1 VTATA
6 PAPVRAPDGVRA
18 PVRPATLLTLAALVG
33 LAVMAALLWAGDG
46 RPAPALDGLPD
57 AGLGTAWALPVA
69 RVLTDLAAV
78 VTVGLLVLGAVLVPA
93 RDGELKGA
101 RLRFTRGA
109 RWGALVW
116 TAGALAQAVLTLSAV
131 LAEPVD
137 EVLDPTLLWSFLVD
151 IDLGRAFLVQALLA
165 AIVAATAWWIRTTTG
180 AALVALLAVAALVP
194 PTLTAHSGGSED
206 HTVAVTSLMVHVI
219 AMALW
224 TGGVVALVLLGS
236 ADRKSFPVAVPRF
249 STLALWSAVAVAIS
263 GVVSASVRLESPVDL
278 VTTSYGHMVVLKAVL
293 ITVLAGFGVW
303 HRRRILPRLSVD
315 SGRLLFVRVAAV
327 EVLIMAATVGVAVAL
342 SRTPPP
348 VPDDVGLESVSP
360 ARLLLGFDLPP
371 PPTAAELLWG
381 QARIDGFWLT
391 VAVLLGA
398 LYVVGL
404 RVLRRSGDHWPVGRT
419 VSWYVAVALLVLSTN
434 SGLAT
439 YAHVTFSAH
448 MVQHMLLSMIVP
460 IFLVL
465 AAPITLALR
474 TLPRGSGQVGPRE
487 WLQMFVQSRYVAV
500 ISHPVVASVIFVAG
514 FYILYFSALFPWLM
528 QSHWGHIAMGV
539 HFLLAGALFFWVMIG
554 VDPGP
559 HRPPYIA
566 RVALMLIVMPLHSF
580 FSVALMM
587 TESVMAEAYY
597 RLLDV
602 PFVPDL
608 LDDQHLG
615 ASLGWATGE
624 IPIVIVMVALFLQ
637 WVRADDREARRTDR
651 KQSRA
656 ERTGAGTDELAD
668 YNAYLASLADRDG
681 GQGR

>member
-1 VTATA
+1 VTSTAT
-6 PAPVRAPDGVRA
+6 APVRAPGA
-18 PVRPATLLTLAALVG
+18 SSPVRPAPLLILSTVVG
-33 LAVMAALLWAGDG
+33 VLVMAVLLWAGDG

-57 AGLGTAWALPVA
+57 AGLGTGWALPVA
-69 RVLTDLAAV
+69 RVISDLSAV
-78 VTVGLLVLGAVLVPA
+78 LTVGLLVLGAVLVPA
-93 RDGELKGA
+93 REGELKGA
-101 RLRFTRGA
+101 RLRFTRAA
-109 RWGALVW
+109 RFSAVVWVVAALV
-116 TAGALAQAVLTLSAV
+116 QAVLTLSSV

-137 EVLDPTLLWSFLVD
+137 EVLDPALLWSFLVD
-151 IDLGRAFLVQALLA
+151 IDLGRALLVQALLA
-165 AIVAATAWWIRTTTG
+165 ALVAASAWWIRTTTG
-180 AALVALLAVAALVP
+180 AGLVALLALAALVP

-206 HTVAVTSLMVHVI
+206 HTVAVTSLMVHVL

-263 GVVSASVRLESPVDL
+263 GVVSASVRLESPADL
-278 VTTSYGHMVVLKAVL
+278 LTTSYGRMVVLKAVL
-293 ITVLAGFGVW
+293 IAVLAGFGVW
-303 HRRRILPRLSVD
+303 HRRRVLPRLSVE

-348 VPDDVGLESVSP
+348 VPDDLGLESVSP

-371 PPTAAELLWG
+371 PPSAAELLWG

-391 VAVLLGA
+391 VAVLLAA
-398 LYVVGL
+398 LYAVGL
-404 RVLRRSGDHWPVGRT
+404 RVMRRSGDRWPVGRT
-419 VSWYVAVALLVLSTN
+419 VSWYLGVALLLVSTN

-474 TLPRGSGQVGPRE
+474 TLPRGAGQVGPRE

-514 FYILYFSALFPWLM
+514 FYVLYFSALFPWLM

-539 HFLLAGALFFWVMIG
+539 HFLLAGALFFWVMVG

-566 RVALMLIVMPLHSF
+566 RVGLMLIVMPLHSF

-587 TESVMAEAYY
+587 TQAVMAEAYY

-602 PFVPDL
+602 PYVPDL
-608 LDDQHLG
+608 LEDQHLG

-624 IPIVIVMVALFLQ
+624 IPIVIVMIALFVQ
-637 WVRADDREARRTDR
+637 WVRADDREARRSDR

-656 ERTGAGTDELAD
+656 ESTGAGTDDLAD
-668 YNAYLASLADRDG
+668 YNAYLASLADRDR
-681 GQGR
+681 GR

>member
-1 VTATA
+1 MTATA
-6 PAPVRAPDGVRA
+6 PAEVRAPGEDRVL
-18 PVRPATLLTLAALVG
+18 VRPAVLLAGAVVVG
-33 LAVMAALLWAGDG
+33 ILGMAALLWAGDG
-46 RPAPALDGLPD
+46 RPVPAIDGLPD
-57 AGLGTAWALPVA
+57 AGLGTGWALPAA

-78 VTVGLLVLGAVLVPA
+78 LTVGLLVLGAVLVPA

-101 RLRFTRGA
+101 RLRFTRAA
-109 RWGALVW
+109 RWSAVAWAGAALV
-116 TAGALAQAVLTLSAV
+116 QAVLTLSSV
-131 LAEPVD
+131 LAEPVGD
-137 EVLDPTLLWSFLVD
+137 VLEPALVWSFLVD
-151 IDLGRAFLVQALLA
+151 IDVGRALLVQAILA
-165 AIVAATAWWIRTTTG
+165 ALVAACAWWIRTTTG

-249 STLALWSAVAVAIS
+249 SRLALWSAVAVAVS
-263 GVVSASVRLESPVDL
+263 GVVSAAVRLETPSDL
-278 VTTSYGHMVVLKAVL
+278 VSTSYGRIVVLKAVL

-303 HRRRILPRLSVD
+303 HRRRSLPRLSVD
-315 SGRLLFVRVAAV
+315 SGRRVFARVAAV
-327 EVLIMAATVGVAVAL
+327 EVLVMAATVGVAVAL

-348 VPDDVGLESVSP
+348 VPDDVGLESVGV

-381 QARIDGFWLT
+381 QARLDGFWLT
-391 VAVLLGA
+391 VCVLLAA

-404 RVLRRSGDHWPVGRT
+404 RVLHRSGDRWPVGRT
-419 VSWYVAVALLVLSTN
+419 ISWFGGVVLLVAATS

-465 AAPITLALR
+465 GAPITLALR

-487 WLQMFVQSRYVAV
+487 WLTAVVHSRYVAV

-514 FYILYFSALFPWLM
+514 FYVLYFSALFPWLM
-528 QSHWGHIAMGV
+528 QSHWGHILMGV
-539 HFLLAGALFFWVMIG
+539 HFLLAGALFFWVMVG

-559 HRPPYIA
+559 RRPPYIA
-566 RVALMLIVMPLHSF
+566 RVGLMLIVMPLHSF
-580 FSVALMM
+580 FSIALMM
-587 TESVMAEAYY
+587 TEAVLAESYY
-597 RLLDV
+597 SLLGR
-602 PFVPDL
+602 PYATDL
-608 LDDQHLG
+608 LADQHYG

-624 IPIVIVMVALFLQ
+624 IPIVIVMIALFVQ

-651 KQSRA
+651 RQARA
-656 ERTGAGTDELAD
+656 ERTGAGADELAD
-668 YNAYLASLADRDG
+668 YNAYLGSLAERDR
-681 GQGR
+681 GR

>member
-1 VTATA
+1 
-6 PAPVRAPDGVRA
+6 
-18 PVRPATLLTLAALVG
+18 
-33 LAVMAALLWAGDG
+33 
-46 RPAPALDGLPD
+46 
-57 AGLGTAWALPVA
+57 
-69 RVLTDLAAV
+69 
-78 VTVGLLVLGAVLVPA
+78 
-93 RDGELKGA
+93 
-101 RLRFTRGA
+101 
-109 RWGALVW
+109 
-116 TAGALAQAVLTLSAV
+116 
-131 LAEPVD
+131 
-137 EVLDPTLLWSFLVD
+137 
-151 IDLGRAFLVQALLA
+151 
-165 AIVAATAWWIRTTTG
+165 
-180 AALVALLAVAALVP
+180 
-194 PTLTAHSGGSED
+194 
-206 HTVAVTSLMVHVI
+206 
-219 AMALW
+219 
-224 TGGVVALVLLGS
+224 
-236 ADRKSFPVAVPRF
+236 
-249 STLALWSAVAVAIS
+249 
-263 GVVSASVRLESPVDL
+263 
-278 VTTSYGHMVVLKAVL
+278 
-293 ITVLAGFGVW
+293 
-303 HRRRILPRLSVD
+303 
-315 SGRLLFVRVAAV
+315 
-327 EVLIMAATVGVAVAL
+327 
-342 SRTPPP
+342 
-348 VPDDVGLESVSP
+348 
-360 ARLLLGFDLPP
+360 
-371 PPTAAELLWG
+371 
-381 QARIDGFWLT
+381 
-391 VAVLLGA
+391 
-398 LYVVGL
+398 
-404 RVLRRSGDHWPVGRT
+404 
-419 VSWYVAVALLVLSTN
+419 
-434 SGLAT
+434 
-439 YAHVTFSAH
+439 

-668 YNAYLASLADRDG
+668 YNAYLASLADRDSG
-681 GQGR
+681 PGR